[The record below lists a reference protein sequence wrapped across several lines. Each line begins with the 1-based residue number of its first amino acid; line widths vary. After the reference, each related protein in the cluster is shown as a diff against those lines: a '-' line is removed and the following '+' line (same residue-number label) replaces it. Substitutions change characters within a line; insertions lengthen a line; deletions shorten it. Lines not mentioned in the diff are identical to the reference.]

1 MSRQFW
7 LPAIGSLALCAC
19 NPHPSVL
26 DGTVVFDDEVTL
38 ARNDQ
43 KRVDEVSR
51 ELTVNDDAILVAIVD
66 ENLTDVTLR
75 LSITGQSE
83 AVEVENNLEGAGVEI
98 AVLEVDEGSHLRVT
112 LTGPPNAAQP
122 GTVRLR
128 LQQFSRDA
136 ADDPEFEARLA
147 GLKAWS
153 TATNASFRVDSIR
166 KIAMDQWD
174 LAIDR
179 LSAQGDLALAAQ
191 ARLTKANAWHFFGID
206 WPKARE
212 EAQRA
217 ERAFASLPKPE
228 VINQARARYIQA
240 LALREIALDR
250 AAANPTSDEAAAAA
264 RAILSELSA
273 DSSPLARVER
283 ARALEAM
290 AYIDMNL
297 QLLDDAKQG
306 LEQAQALFKQEG
318 HIAGEREMR
327 GSLAA
332 VLVERGRFTEAAKL
346 LDGIFPEVD
355 LVSNHD
361 RRLTILI
368 NAARAQGF
376 AGRTDE
382 AVENLHR
389 VLSQAR
395 ELKLR
400 TQEGRAMKELA
411 GVYWHRGDSLQAAT
425 LAIESYNILRKEQN
439 AMDLVYGLEAVGF
452 ASRIEGNYERAL
464 EFHQEAVRHASHPVA
479 RLRQMRWVALDYQDL
494 GNYPEGIASFRA
506 ALAVKLQDPRH
517 QAFSDVKR
525 ELAQLLI
532 EHGDGSAASLAEA
545 DALLADSLRQC
556 LDVQDGLGEIGVYR
570 VRASLLAKQ
579 GKDAAA
585 LAEYQR
591 TFRLIFDLHARTD
604 NAELRSVTHRHEQ
617 PAFRGYFDLVM
628 KDLVAQG
635 AAKPRPASVA
645 ESDALR
651 MLERARESHFGA
663 VGQAMMDADTMA
675 RVDALLEKMADRSI
689 RFATL
694 LKGESTTETP
704 AQLEAL
710 QIEMSN
716 LRAEIDRER
725 TAAARKRD
733 DRARAAGRAVRNWRP
748 IASNAVQL
756 SYALG
761 NDHAYVWAR
770 TAAGTRV
777 AMLSESPALIEK
789 QLAELAAFDPQR
801 APAQIEQSLAE
812 VSAVLLPAGLL
823 PANSSVADIV
833 AEGRIANVP
842 FAGLRSPTDPARR
855 LAETHSITMI
865 PSLFTLEQPPRP
877 QHLRPFRLVALA
889 SGSGTIRAAPAVEP
903 TPRLQAATAEIRA
916 VADLFIEQDPAAR
929 IKLFGGKDG
938 DAAALRAAWS
948 SGADVVH
955 FATHALA
962 DLRQP
967 LASLLVLPAT
977 DAGGQATYLTAGQ
990 VQGWRGDTDLVFL
1003 SACES
1008 AIGPPRFASGMP
1020 GLQRAFLRAGARGV
1034 IATIW
1039 PIEDVLAREFAAGFY
1054 QRFTRGQS
1062 AVEAL
1067 RETQRAWLVPK
1078 AGVSDAE
1085 QTSRRITA
1093 LAHAYFTS

>member
-7 LPAIGSLALCAC
+7 LPVLGSVALCAC
-19 NPHPSVL
+19 DTHPPVA
-26 DGTVVFDDEVTL
+26 DGTFVFDDEVAL
-38 ARNDQ
+38 VRNEQ
-43 KRVDEVSR
+43 KRIDEASR

-75 LSITGQSE
+75 LSIPGQPE
-83 AVEVENNLEGAGVEI
+83 ALEVENNLEGAGVEI
-98 AVLEVDEGSHLRVT
+98 AMLEVEQGSRLTVT
-112 LTGPPNAAQP
+112 LSGPPNAEQP
-122 GTVRLR
+122 GSVRLR
-128 LQQFSRDA
+128 VQQFSRDS
-136 ADDPEFEARLA
+136 ADDPDFKAKLA
-147 GLKAWS
+147 GLRAWT

-179 LSAQGDLALAAQ
+179 LSAHGDLALAAQ

-206 WPKARE
+206 WRRALE

-217 ERAFASLPKPE
+217 ERAFASLPKPD
-228 VINQARARYIQA
+228 VINQARARYIQG
-240 LALREIALDR
+240 LALREIGLDR
-250 AAANPTSDEAAAAA
+250 AAVNPTSDEANAAA
-264 RAILSELSA
+264 RAILTELSA
-273 DSSPLARVER
+273 VSSPLARVER

-297 QLLDDAKQG
+297 QLLDDAKSG
-306 LEQAQALFKQEG
+306 LEQAQALFKEAG
-318 HIAGEREMR
+318 NIAGEREMR
-327 GSLAA
+327 GSLAT

-346 LDGIFPEVD
+346 LDAIFPEID
-355 LVSNHD
+355 LVPNHN
-361 RRLTILI
+361 RRLTMLI
-368 NAARAQGF
+368 HAARAQGF

-382 AVENLHR
+382 AIENLDR
-389 VLSQAR
+389 AISQAR
-395 ELKLR
+395 ELELR
-400 TQEGRAMKELA
+400 TQEGRALRELG

-425 LAIESYNILRKEQN
+425 LATESYNILRKEQN

-464 EFHQEAVRHASHPVA
+464 EYHDEAVRHASHPVA
-479 RLRQMRWVALDYQDL
+479 RLRQMRWVGLDYQDL
-494 GNYPEGIASFRA
+494 GKYPEAIASFRA

-532 EHGDGSAASLAEA
+532 EHGDGSAAILSEA

-556 LDVQDGLGEIGVYR
+556 LDVKDGLGEIGVYR

-591 TFRLIFDLHARTD
+591 TFRLIFNLHARTD
-604 NAELRSVTHRHEQ
+604 NAEFRALTHRHEQ

-635 AAKPRPASVA
+635 PAKPRPASAA

-651 MLERARESHFGA
+651 MLELARESHFGA
-663 VGQAMMDADTMA
+663 VGQPVMDADTTA

-689 RFATL
+689 RIATL
-694 LKGESTTETP
+694 LKGETTAEKP

-710 QIEMSN
+710 QIEMSK
-716 LRAEIDRER
+716 LRVEIDRER
-725 TAAARKRD
+725 TAAARKSD
-733 DRARAAGRAVRNWRP
+733 DRARAAGRAVRSWRP
-748 IASNAVQL
+748 VASNAVQL

-761 NDHAYVWAR
+761 NEHAYVWAR
-770 TAAGTRV
+770 TSDGTRV
-777 AMLSESPALIEK
+777 AMLSESPAQIEE

-823 PANSSVADIV
+823 PANSNVADIV
-833 AEGRIANVP
+833 AEGRIASVP

-865 PSLFTLEQPPRP
+865 PSLFTPEQPQSP

-889 SGSGTIRAAPAVEP
+889 SGSGTIRAAPVADP
-903 TPRLQAATAEIRA
+903 APRLQAATAEIRA
-916 VADLFIEQDPAAR
+916 VAGLFMEQDPAAR

-938 DAAALRAAWS
+938 DVATLRAIWS

-955 FATHALA
+955 FATHALP

-977 DAGGQATYLTAGQ
+977 DAAGQATYLTAGQ

-1039 PIEDVLAREFAAGFY
+1039 PIEDVMAREFAADFY
-1054 QRFTRGQS
+1054 QRFTRGQP

-1067 RETQRAWLVPK
+1067 RETQRGWLVPK
-1078 AGVSDAE
+1078 TGASDAE
-1085 QTSRRITA
+1085 QMRRRITA